1 MNTLVQFMKSA
12 IGVFYDFTQV
22 VGFPSYALAI
32 VLIGVV
38 VRILLFPLS
47 LKQMK
52 SMLGMSEIQP
62 ELKEIQAK
70 YSGNREKMNEEMQRL
85 YQEYDVN
92 PMAGCLPILIQ
103 MPILY
108 SLFRAL
114 RTYKFTEN
122 DTFFWIQHLNDKDPY
137 FILPVVLAIVM
148 FLQQRLAMPKGSPM
162 ADNPSMKAML
172 YVMPVM
178 MGFFA
183 LQFPSGLCVYWVTT
197 SALMIFQQIVMNKQ
211 RKKELEK
218 RAEER
223 AKRQAEREQQAKE
236 ERLKGQNPSKRKSKK
251 ELKALHK
258 AKKGTGYKAPSKSGG
273 TKGFDPNKPKAVY
286 RPPGKKK
293 H

>member
-22 VGFPSYALAI
+22 IGFPSYALAI

-122 DTFFWIQHLNDKDPY
+122 DAFFLDPT
-137 FILPVVLAIVM
+137 L
-148 FLQQRLAMPKGSPM
+148 
-162 ADNPSMKAML
+162 
-172 YVMPVM
+172 
-178 MGFFA
+178 
-183 LQFPSGLCVYWVTT
+183 
-197 SALMIFQQIVMNKQ
+197 
-211 RKKELEK
+211 K
-218 RAEER
+218 R
-223 AKRQAEREQQAKE
+223 
-236 ERLKGQNPSKRKSKK
+236 
-251 ELKALHK
+251 
-258 AKKGTGYKAPSKSGG
+258 
-273 TKGFDPNKPKAVY
+273 
-286 RPPGKKK
+286 
-293 H
+293 